1 MPRNIILNLL
11 KNYLKGQEND
21 KKVLQ
26 LNNIYKII
34 WLSHHQM
41 KLVQKI
47 IKLHL
52 MAKTIMS
59 LIIFNSKLFKPS

>member
-34 WLSHHQM
+34 
-41 KLVQKI
+41 
-47 IKLHL
+47 
-52 MAKTIMS
+52 
-59 LIIFNSKLFKPS
+59 